1 MSPTKG
7 RSIGRGRLAEVFAW
21 GDDQAIKLFYPGRP
35 RKLIENEAYISQIA
49 LGSGLNTPAVGE
61 VVEVDG
67 RHGIVFELV
76 EGTSMLSQI
85 GGKPWL
91 LVRYARILAEQQ
103 AHMHGQ
109 KATHMPAQRELLA
122 QSIRSADALSTEQKE
137 SGISAAEELPDGD
150 AICHGDFHP
159 DNVIISRRGAITIDW
174 TTASRGNPLADVAR
188 TSLLLRL
195 GELPPGTPAMMRG
208 LVAAGRG
215 LFHRT
220 YLKRYFELRPGS
232 REKLSAWQFPIVC
245 VRLGDGIVEEYAQLL
260 ALLADGTTPES

>member
-1 MSPTKG
+1 M
-7 RSIGRGRLAEVFAW
+7 FAW

-35 RKLIENEAYISQIA
+35 RKLIEKEANISQIVY
-49 LGSGLNTPAVGE
+49 GSGLDTPAVGE
-61 VVEVDG
+61 IAEVDG
-67 RHGIVFELV
+67 RLGIVFELV
-76 EGTSMLSQI
+76 EGTSMLSRI

-103 AHMHGQ
+103 ANMHDRE
-109 KATHMPAQRELLA
+109 AANMPAQRELLA
-122 QSIRSADALSTEQKE
+122 QSIRSADSLSTEQKE
-137 SGISAAEELPDGD
+137 TGISAAERLPDGG

-195 GELPPGTPAMMRG
+195 GELPPGTPAMMRR
-208 LVAAGRG
+208 LVTAGRG

-220 YLKRYFELRPGS
+220 FLKRYFELRPGS
-232 REKLSAWQFPIVC
+232 REELSAWEFPIVC
-245 VRLGDGIVEEYAQLL
+245 ASLGDGIVEEYAQLL
-260 ALLADGTTPES
+260 ALLADGITPET